1 MEEAE
6 GPDLTGVIP
15 AGEDTSSKEMRR
27 PGKDHPAEA
36 EMTATSI
43 RETLE
48 GSHIGMTGEG
58 QQWEIIRGGS
68 KHKMSG

>member
-6 GPDLTGVIP
+6 GLDLTGGIP
-15 AGEDTSSKEMRR
+15 AGEGTSSKETRR

-36 EMTATSI
+36 EMMATSI

-58 QQWEIIRGGS
+58 QQWEIIRGDS
-68 KHKMSG
+68 KHRVSG